1 MPKTNEFND
10 KEGEIMT
17 KTEFIKAIQAKTNI
31 EIPQKDIAEILNAIE
46 NVVKDAVIDGDEVTI
61 PGICKVKTKDVPERT
76 GKIIL
81 GDKAGETWI
90 KPAHKEATV
99 KVVPSLKKIFD

>member
-1 MPKTNEFND
+1 
-10 KEGEIMT
+10 MT
-17 KTEFIKAIQAKTNI
+17 KTDFIKAIQGKASI
-31 EIPQKDIAEILNAIE
+31 EIPQKDVAEILNAIE

-61 PGICKVKTKDVPERT
+61 PGICKIKTKDVPERT
-76 GKIIL
+76 GKVML

-99 KVVPSLKKIFD
+99 KIMPSLKKIFEA

>member
-1 MPKTNEFND
+1 
-10 KEGEIMT
+10 MT
-17 KTEFIKAIQAKTNI
+17 KTDFIKAIQEKASI
-31 EIPQKDIAEILNAIE
+31 EIPQKDVAEILNAIE

-61 PGICKVKTKDVPERT
+61 PGICKIKTKDVPERT
-76 GKIIL
+76 GKVML

-99 KVVPSLKKIFD
+99 KIMPSLKKIFEA